1 MKKVLTN
8 TKVRYI
14 MKYVVKLIHTCVGV
28 AQLDRAFGYGPKGRE
43 FESSR
48 PRLKTKHFEE
58 TRGAFLIA
66 FSKHKWWNTE
76 LLFEYYR
83 KVIRIDKAAVKS
95 NVGDSH
101 SSI

>member
-1 MKKVLTN
+1 MLQIYYHQSGFVEKTRYQIFNHASWGRKRQNNKLKSFLKKVLTN

-48 PRLKTKHFEE
+48 PRL
-58 TRGAFLIA
+58 
-66 FSKHKWWNTE
+66 
-76 LLFEYYR
+76 
-83 KVIRIDKAAVKS
+83 
-95 NVGDSH
+95 
-101 SSI
+101 